1 MLAVWL
7 AMADW
12 TLLFVEILA
21 LAQGDHFKKLM
32 DFKVTLA
39 LLLIV
44 RNYEWMGKRF
54 YEDGLQIFSWRLSD
68 FSPDADG
75 YFLVERMGSGGFR
88 QL

>member
-1 MLAVWL
+1 
-7 AMADW
+7 
-12 TLLFVEILA
+12 
-21 LAQGDHFKKLM
+21 M

-75 YFLVERMGSGGFR
+75 YFLVERMGSGGFG